1 MKSDYKPVPM
11 EQQLKKNKKRC
22 DRLKLKAL
30 EVQGFKTF
38 PDKTKLN
45 FTEGITAVV
54 GPNGSGKSNI
64 SDAIRWVL
72 GEQSAK
78 ALRCSRMEDVI
89 FNGTQQRKKTGYAQ
103 VTLSF
108 DNTDRT
114 LQFDGDDVA
123 ITRRYYRSGNSE
135 YLINN
140 TAVRLQDIHELFM
153 DTGLGR
159 DGYSMIGQGKIDS
172 IVATKGEDRREI
184 FEEAAGIS
192 KFRYKKA
199 DAERR
204 LDRTEDNLIRLRDI
218 MTELEGRVEP
228 LRIQSEKAKAYLAYA
243 QEKKGLEIAL
253 WLKTLERSATA
264 VREQEDKLTVAR
276 AQYQDTETALEA
288 ILHENEEIYAR
299 QNQCTIR
306 MEELRHAVSEKEQQS
321 SDNRSS
327 SAVLKSD
334 IKHNTETAERIRSE
348 IQSYADSGKEL
359 QQGIEDKEKKIEAM
373 TFLLQKQNQ
382 EQQTYTEEL
391 LRLKTGET
399 DSSDQLAA
407 INAALATLSTQA
419 SDAKIRY
426 MTAES
431 TISELNERMDVMENT
446 IKARLSQIETLEG
459 IVAEYEQMSAD
470 CETNSQELLQEQEQT
485 QEAIRL
491 QKQKC
496 DDYKAKIEKLRLSA
510 QQLSGKAKM
519 LVDLENNLE
528 GFTQSVKQIM
538 RETKKGNLTGIHGPV
553 SRVIHT
559 PPEYSTAIE
568 IALGAAMQNIVTTD
582 DRDAKNAIAYL
593 KKHDGGRATF
603 LPMSTIRGRT
613 LMENGLEQCEGFV
626 GIAAALCSCEEC
638 YKGILHNLLGRIVV
652 AENLDQAVAI
662 AKKYAYRFRVVTLDG
677 QVVNTG
683 GSLTGGSLSKNVG
696 LLSRTG
702 EIDKLKKQAQ
712 ETMQRVA
719 KGEQLMAEEVQKLE
733 QLEADAAKRNE
744 SLQTVNSDKIKI
756 DAEIRSRRTELE
768 NIRQSLTDGKQE
780 QENSSRK
787 MEELTMRMQQSR
799 KELDAYRSEISRNEQ
814 KVRELT
820 GSKDE
825 LIKNREQLSEKLQ
838 EIRMSILNTEN
849 EIHTLQREISQ
860 SKENLLHTDERI
872 RQSEAEAAAL
882 TGQNEALRQRIGEL
896 EEEAQR
902 LGAEAERMKEE
913 ITALTAERM
922 QLDKRRSELYNT
934 EREKTSEREKISSE
948 LARLEERRAGLQKN
962 YDDIT
967 AKLWEEYELTKR
979 EAEKAAA
986 PIEDQG
992 KAQRRLS
999 ELKQKIKALGN
1010 INVSAIEEYKEV
1022 SERYA
1027 FMKVQLGDVEK
1038 SKSELLHLINDLTK
1052 QMREIFI
1059 DRFNLINQ
1067 NFAKTFVELFGG
1079 GKASLSLSDP
1089 ENVLTTGVDISVEPP
1104 GKIVSHIELLSGGE
1118 KALVAIALYFA
1129 IMKVRPA
1136 PFCVMDEI
1144 EAALDDVN
1152 VYRFAEYLRRMND
1165 KTQFIC
1171 ITHRRG
1177 TMEEADVLYGVTMQD
1192 RGISRMLELN
1202 VSEVE
1207 QKLGMKA

>member
-1 MKSDYKPVPM
+1 M

-948 LARLEERRAGLQKN
+948 LARKILGDALVKLATNPKADVSSSVTALEAMTEKGGDSKTN
-962 YDDIT
+962 
-967 AKLWEEYELTKR
+967 
-979 EAEKAAA
+979 AEPAL
-986 PIEDQG
+986 D
-992 KAQRRLS
+992 
-999 ELKQKIKALGN
+999 ELKNKL
-1010 INVSAIEEYKEV
+1010 KELAD
-1022 SERYA
+1022 A

>member
-1 MKSDYKPVPM
+1 M
-11 EQQLKKNKKRC
+11 
-22 DRLKLKAL
+22 KLKTL

-78 ALRCSRMEDVI
+78 ALRCSKMEDVV

-204 LDRTEDNLIRLRDI
+204 LDRTEENLVRLRDI

-228 LRIQSEKAKAYLAYA
+228 LRIQSEKAKSYLEYA
-243 QEKKGLEIAL
+243 EEKKGLEIAL
-253 WLKTLERSATA
+253 WLKTLDKSAAA
-264 VREQEDKLTVAR
+264 VREQEDKLAVAN
-276 AQYQDTETALEA
+276 AQYRDTEAALEE
-288 ILHENEEIYAR
+288 IQKESEEIYAK
-299 QNQCTIR
+299 QNGFIAKT
-306 MEELRHAVSEKEQQS
+306 EELRKLISENDEQAAEK
-321 SDNRSS
+321 RSQA
-327 SAVLKSD
+327 AVLKSD
-334 IKHNTETAERIRSE
+334 IRHNEETAERVRAE
-348 IQSYADSGKEL
+348 IKSYADSGKEL
-359 QQGIEDKEKKIEAM
+359 KESIIRKNEEIA
-373 TFLLQKQNQ
+373 LLKAEKQSHMD
-382 EQQTYTEEL
+382 EQREYTDEL

-399 DSSDQLAA
+399 DSADQLAE
-407 INAALATLSTQA
+407 INAALAALSSKA
-419 SDAKIRY
+419 SDAKISF
-426 MTAES
+426 MTSSSA
-431 TISELNERMDVMENT
+431 ISELTERSKVVENT
-446 IKARLSQIETLEG
+446 VKAKRSQIETLEN
-459 IVAEYEQMSAD
+459 IISDYAEMVND
-470 CETNSQELLQEQEQT
+470 CEQNINKFISEQTAAQEQISIQ
-485 QEAIRL
+485 R
-491 QKQKC
+491 KKC
-496 DDYKAKIEKLRLSA
+496 EEFKTKIEKLRLSS

-519 LVDLENNLE
+519 LEDLEKNLE
-528 GFTQSVKQIM
+528 GFTHSVKIIM
-538 RETKKGNLTGIHGPV
+538 REAKKGNLTGIHGPV
-553 SRVIHT
+553 SRVIKT
-559 PPEYSTAIE
+559 PSEYSTAVE
-568 IALGAAMQNIVTTD
+568 IALGAAMQNIVTSNDT
-582 DRDAKNAIAYL
+582 DAKNAIAYL
-593 KKHDGGRATF
+593 KRSDGGRATF
-603 LPMSTIRGRT
+603 LPMSTIKGRI
-613 LMENGLEQCEGFV
+613 LSESGLHDCEGFV
-626 GIAAALCSCEEC
+626 GIAAELCSCEDC
-638 YKGILHNLLGRIVV
+638 YKGILNNLLGRIVV
-652 AENLDQAVAI
+652 AENLDKAVNI
-662 AKKYAYRFRVVTLDG
+662 ARQYSYRFRVVTLDG
-677 QVVNTG
+677 QVVNAG
-683 GSLTGGSLSKNVG
+683 GSLTGGSLSKNTG
-696 LLSRTG
+696 LLGRAG
-702 EIDKLKKQAQ
+702 EIEKLKKQSQ
-712 ETMQRVA
+712 ETMQRVE
-719 KGEQLMAEEVQKLE
+719 KGEELLKKELETLEMLTNGMDALNDKLNI
-733 QLEADAAKRNE
+733 ARG
-744 SLQTVNSDKIKI
+744 DKIKLE
-756 DAEIRSRRTELE
+756 AEIRSRNTELE
-768 NIRQSLTDGKQE
+768 NTRQALKESKSE
-780 QENSSRK
+780 RENSVRK
-787 MEELTMRMQQSR
+787 LEELTAQMEAAR
-799 KELDAYRSEISRNEQ
+799 KELDQYRGEISENEE
-814 KVRELT
+814 KAKELT

-825 LIKNREQLSEKLQ
+825 LVKKREELSEKLQ
-838 EIRMSILNTEN
+838 EIRLKILNTEN
-849 EIHTLQREISQ
+849 AIHAAEKEI
-860 SKENLLHTDERI
+860 ENADERI
-872 RQSEAEAAAL
+872 INADEHIRQGEQEIIMLSQKNRELSMQSEKL
-882 TGQNEALRQRIGEL
+882 EALAKAMTSQAEGMR
-896 EEEAQR
+896 EEISGLAS
-902 LGAEAERMKEE
+902 ERMNLDNRNAQLRREE
-913 ITALTAERM
+913 RERT
-922 QLDKRRSELYNT
+922 N
-934 EREKTSEREKISSE
+934 EREKVSGE
-948 LARLEERRAGLQKN
+948 LARLEERRQNLQKN

-967 AKLWEEYELTKR
+967 SKLWEEYELTKR
-979 EAEKAAA
+979 EAEKIAV
-986 PIEDQG
+986 PVQDQG

-999 ELKQKIKALGN
+999 ELKQKIKSLGN
-1010 INVSAIEEYKEV
+1010 INVAAIEEYKEV
-1022 SERYA
+1022 SERYQ
-1027 FMKVQLGDVEK
+1027 FMSVQIGDVEK

-1059 DRFNLINQ
+1059 DRFNLINK
-1067 NFAKTFVELFGG
+1067 NFSETFVELFGG

-1192 RGISRMLELN
+1192 RGISKMLELK
-1202 VSEVE
+1202 VSEIE